1 MTKRSIIDELS
12 EQISKVL
19 PQVNAAGEE
28 VRETVRGVV
37 KQTLSRMDLLT
48 RDEFEAQT
56 RALRSAETRITEL
69 EEAVRALERQS
80 AQKSP
85 DK

>member
-80 AQKSP
+80 AQKAP